1 MPNRKWVTDFTGS
14 QLSIAFAE
22 TLVLEGIAPWK
33 RRRRRRLHR
42 ATTIG
47 LFKTE
52 CVGRGDP
59 ILTGPLR
66 TIDDVKYADHLRSR
80 SATFQ

>member
-22 TLVLEGIAPWK
+22 TLVLEGIA
-33 RRRRRRLHR
+33 LA